1 MIRRAPFIGFAGMAA
16 LDIDK
21 TIWEEQESA
30 LKQIA
35 DHGLPVATYFINFTS
50 FYYHIRATDPYEP
63 HRVTGPNQENIS
75 KLDNVLKLVTSDN
88 RFKIVTARE
97 LWRLSQERPQELE
110 GPSFVPYT
118 GLWFTYVKAWKHFVG
133 HSVENKIVAIAPI
146 ILVISVLVGAIL
158 FLKGRGL

>member
-1 MIRRAPFIGFAGMAA
+1 MAA